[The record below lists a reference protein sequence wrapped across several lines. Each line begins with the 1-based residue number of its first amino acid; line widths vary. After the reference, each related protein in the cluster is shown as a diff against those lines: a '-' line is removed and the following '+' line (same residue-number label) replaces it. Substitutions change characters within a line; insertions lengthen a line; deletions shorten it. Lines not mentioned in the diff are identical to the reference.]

1 MSGGTHTQKYCEE
14 YPAAEPGFM
23 HVINGLYNLDIIEEE
38 SVWAWQRSLPQT
50 DGPHKKIL
58 QAVRH
63 DTRTPHRT
71 RTPPHTL
78 AF

>member
-1 MSGGTHTQKYCEE
+1 
-14 YPAAEPGFM
+14 M